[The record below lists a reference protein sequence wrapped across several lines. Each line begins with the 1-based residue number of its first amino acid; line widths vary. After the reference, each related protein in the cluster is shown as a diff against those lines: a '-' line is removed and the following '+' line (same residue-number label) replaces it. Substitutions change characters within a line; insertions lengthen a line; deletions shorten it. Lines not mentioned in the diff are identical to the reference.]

1 MTNPKSIH
9 TRRRFVQSAA
19 TAIAM
24 PMIVPSSVLGETR
37 TTPGN
42 RINLGIIGLGSM
54 GTGHLKFLLQR
65 EEVQV
70 VAICDLHDRH
80 HRDMQ
85 AGESDPLGRDPA
97 KQLIEEHY
105 AKASGK
111 GSYTGCDTYSDFREI
126 CGRDDIDAVLIAT
139 PDHWHALC
147 TLEALRNGK
156 DVYCEKPVTHL
167 FAEGQAIYREVEKQ
181 GAIFQTGSQQRSET
195 RFRIAAEA
203 VRNGHIGNV
212 HSVEVGL
219 PTGFSQPRNDHS
231 TPSAPPAG
239 LDYDLWCGPSEKL
252 PYIFA
257 RHHRNWRFHYSYGG
271 GQIMDFIGHHNDIAH
286 WGLNM
291 DRSGPEEVEA
301 VNWKMPETEIYNT
314 PVNYE
319 IRCKYAGG
327 INSSISDSHPLG
339 IKWIGD
345 DGWIQVDR
353 GKITS
358 SNRAVIRES
367 FDRGPV
373 KLYRSLSHHG
383 NFIEGIR
390 TRKTCIA
397 PAETGHRSITPGHLS
412 LVSYTVGRPLRW
424 DPKTENI
431 IGDPEAENI
440 LKTVHYRKPWK
451 LA

>member
-1 MTNPKSIH
+1 
-9 TRRRFVQSAA
+9 
-19 TAIAM
+19 
-24 PMIVPSSVLGETR
+24 
-37 TTPGN
+37 
-42 RINLGIIGLGSM
+42 
-54 GTGHLKFLLQR
+54 
-65 EEVQV
+65 
-70 VAICDLHDRH
+70 
-80 HRDMQ
+80 
-85 AGESDPLGRDPA
+85 
-97 KQLIEEHY
+97 
-105 AKASGK
+105 
-111 GSYTGCDTYSDFREI
+111 
-126 CGRDDIDAVLIAT
+126 
-139 PDHWHALC
+139 
-147 TLEALRNGK
+147 
-156 DVYCEKPVTHL
+156 
-167 FAEGQAIYREVEKQ
+167 
-181 GAIFQTGSQQRSET
+181 
-195 RFRIAAEA
+195 
-203 VRNGHIGNV
+203 
-212 HSVEVGL
+212 
-219 PTGFSQPRNDHS
+219 
-231 TPSAPPAG
+231 
-239 LDYDLWCGPSEKL
+239 
-252 PYIFA
+252 
-257 RHHRNWRFHYSYGG
+257 
-271 GQIMDFIGHHNDIAH
+271 MDWIGHHNDIAH

-291 DRSGPEEVEA
+291 DSSGPEEVEA

-314 PVNYE
+314 PVKYE

-358 SNRAVIRES
+358 SNREIIRES

-390 TRKTCIA
+390 TRKTCIV

-431 IGDPEAENI
+431 ISDPEAENI